1 MREIK
6 TSEIVEAVKAMCME
20 ANYRLEPDVVDAIHS
35 SLDKE
40 SSPMARDILKD
51 MIKNLNIA
59 DEKNIPI
66 CQDTGLAVF
75 FVEVGRDVH
84 LDGDITEAINEGVR
98 RGYREGYLR
107 ASVVGD
113 PILRVNTGDNTPS
126 VIYYDIVEGDEILI
140 KFAPKGFGSENMGK
154 LKMLKPADG
163 REGIKKFVL
172 DTVREAGPNPCPP
185 IVIGVGIG
193 GTMDKACQ
201 IAKKALY
208 RELGTHHAE
217 NHIAELERELLEEIN
232 KLGIGPQGFGGDT
245 TSLGLNIET
254 YPTHIAGLPVAV
266 NINCHVSRH
275 RECRI

>member
-6 TSEIVEAVKAMCME
+6 TSEIVEAVKVMCME

>member
-6 TSEIVEAVKAMCME
+6 TSEIVEAVKVMCME

-217 NHIAELERELLEEIN
+217 SHIAELERELLEEIN